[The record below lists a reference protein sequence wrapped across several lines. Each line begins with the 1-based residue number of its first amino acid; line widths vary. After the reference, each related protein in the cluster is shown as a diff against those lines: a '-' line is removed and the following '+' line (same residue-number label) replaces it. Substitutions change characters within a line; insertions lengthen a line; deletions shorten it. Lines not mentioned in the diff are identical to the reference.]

1 MCPMDRSLE
10 LLIVFH
16 VNELPIIA
24 YRCSMP
30 MYADDTVLFYSGKP
44 ADPIKKSLNED
55 LTLIMIISI
64 FITTPILLI
73 AVLKVSE
80 WATL

>member
-1 MCPMDRSLE
+1 MDRSLD
-10 LLIVFH
+10 LLIVLH

-24 YRCSMP
+24 YRCSML
-30 MYADDTVLFYSGKP
+30 MYADDTVLVYSGKP
-44 ADPIKKSLNED
+44 ADPTKKSLNGRS
-55 LTLIMIISI
+55 LIMIISI

-73 AVLKVSE
+73 AVLTVSE

>member
-1 MCPMDRSLE
+1 MDRSLD
-10 LLIVFH
+10 LLIVLH
-16 VNELPIIA
+16 VSELPIIA

-30 MYADDTVLFYSGKP
+30 MYADDAVLFYSGKP
-44 ADPIKKSLNED
+44 ADPIKKRLN
-55 LTLIMIISI
+55 MIISI